1 LKYTCFVKSRQ
12 SLTPA
17 CKHLFSRDEMKYH
30 EEDRMAEKGL
40 DLPAGR
46 QGGTSEAFGYKPWKT
61 HEHLYFKQQ

>member
-1 LKYTCFVKSRQ
+1 
-12 SLTPA
+12 
-17 CKHLFSRDEMKYH
+17 MKYH